1 VVAIES
7 AHEIAGKHTCDKRE
21 SKSILA
27 ASFPLVNFGLVES
40 EEDPL
45 WGNGS
50 ERETLD
56 ALAQRGAEFITFLK
70 TRSVSFLSHSS
81 SYLAYLH

>member
-1 VVAIES
+1 MPVVAIES

-21 SKSILA
+21 SKSNLT

-40 EEDPL
+40 EEDPF
-45 WGNGS
+45 WGDGS

-56 ALAQRGAEFITFLK
+56 ALAQRGAEFVNFLK
-70 TRSVSFLSHSS
+70 TRSLSFISFAL
-81 SYLAYLH
+81 LV